1 MAVVEKSD
9 SDARRMERIGELLAR
24 AISRK
29 VRRETLEEAQR
40 HQPEI
45 PENANAVLIFLA
57 QVGEAPPKEIRERFL
72 LSRSTAFRR
81 LDALVGSGMLTKHGN
96 TRNIR
101 YRPASLAGVQALV
114 ESGQF
119 IKHV

>member
-1 MAVVEKSD
+1 MAGIELSET
-9 SDARRMERIGELLAR
+9 RRMERIGELLAR

-29 VRRETLEEAQR
+29 VRREALEAARR

-45 PENANAVLIFLA
+45 PENADPLLIFLS
-57 QVGEAPPKEIRERFL
+57 QVGEATPKEIRERFA

-81 LDALVGSGMLTKHGN
+81 LDALVALGKLTKHGN

-101 YRPASLAGVQALV
+101 YRPACLASA
-114 ESGQF
+114 
-119 IKHV
+119 HAA